1 MDLRTYQGNSMA
13 EALEKVKKDLGR
25 EAVILHTRTVRRGGW
40 LGFGARTMVEI
51 TASRNVNVLHPAER
65 RTLLAREPEGQARE
79 RDLEAPASAR
89 DPGAR
94 ARACAPETPARLAL
108 SGATGTGLEAPA
120 RARARNARAGA
131 LAQVPPR
138 SNRLASPGPQPLSA
152 PGTRGPTATIEA
164 AALGDLSQL
173 SSFRGEM
180 EQLRAMVRELLNRP
194 TTPAY
199 GPNPE
204 IPEELRD
211 YYTQLLQCEVADEIA
226 RDVIARARA
235 RLEECKARLAERA
248 EQKNGAARKGG
259 AGQKDRQEGR
269 PMEAVLRDLAPVV
282 LLESI
287 EKLLPPTEPIQLPP
301 GGGPKL
307 VALVGPTG
315 VGKTTTIA
323 KLAAHFKLR
332 ERKRVGLIT
341 IDTYR
346 IAAVDQLR
354 AYAEILSVPLQ
365 VVLTPAEMSAAVE
378 LMRDLDVVLI
388 DTSGRSQNDTDK
400 LADLKT
406 FLDAARSAAGP
417 AAGMETHLVLS
428 CTSHPAQLMQV
439 AEKFGV
445 LGVDRVVFTKLDE
458 AVGLGVILNVSHR
471 LNLRLSYLTTG
482 QDVPEDME
490 VGHRRRVA
498 ELILNR
504 AEIKLDSAPVE
515 HVA

>member
-1 MDLRTYQGNSMA
+1 MDLKTYQGNSMA

-40 LGFGARTMVEI
+40 LGIGARTVVEI

-65 RTLLAREPEGQARE
+65 RTMLAREPE
-79 RDLEAPASAR
+79 
-89 DPGAR
+89 
-94 ARACAPETPARLAL
+94 PEPEPPP
-108 SGATGTGLEAPA
+108 GLEAS
-120 RARARNARAGA
+120 RATYSAPSRAT
-131 LAQVPPR
+131 
-138 SNRLASPGPQPLSA
+138 RLASPRGTRLAPSRAAGSGPEAPMGKQARTTGGSQLSA
-152 PGTRGPTATIEA
+152 GAIPSGLARPTSEVSALAGPDPRIA
-164 AALGDLSQL
+164 AALQSELSQL

-199 GPNPE
+199 GPNPDV
-204 IPEELRD
+204 PEELRD
-211 YYTQLLQCEVADEIA
+211 YYTQLLQSEVADEIA
-226 RDVIARARA
+226 RDVIARAQT
-235 RLEECKARLAERA
+235 RLAECKARLAERA
-248 EQKNGAARKGG
+248 EQKGG
-259 AGQKDRQEGR
+259 AGPKNGQEGR
-269 PMEAVLRDLAPVV
+269 PMEAVLKDLVPIV

-287 EKLLPPTEPIQLPP
+287 EKLLPPTEPIQLSP
-301 GGGPKL
+301 GGPKL

-354 AYAEILSVPLQ
+354 AYAEILSIPLQ

-378 LMRDLDVVLI
+378 LMRDHDVVLI

-406 FLDAARSAAGP
+406 FLDAAREAAGP
-417 AAGMETHLVLS
+417 TAGMETHLVLS
-428 CTSHPAQLMQV
+428 CTSHPGQLMQV

-445 LGVDRVVFTKLDE
+445 LGIDRAVFTKLDE

-490 VGHRRRVA
+490 IGHRRRVA
-498 ELILNR
+498 ELILKR

>member
-25 EAVILHTRTVRRGGW
+25 EAIILHTRTVRRGGW
-40 LGFGARTMVEI
+40 FGIGARTLVEI
-51 TASRNVNVLHPAER
+51 TASKSVNVLHPAER
-65 RTLLAREPEGQARE
+65 RTMLAREPETLATPGVKS
-79 RDLEAPASAR
+79 EA
-89 DPGAR
+89 
-94 ARACAPETPARLAL
+94 
-108 SGATGTGLEAPA
+108 EAPA
-120 RARARNARAGA
+120 RVRGATEPRTQTRGQSAHSPGVQARTSEPRARARGNAAYP
-131 LAQVPPR
+131 LEAQAR
-138 SNRLASPGPQPLSA
+138 GRLACAAEKQARSTRLDPPATGQP
-152 PGTRGPTATIEA
+152 
-164 AALGDLSQL
+164 DLSEL
-173 SSFRGEM
+173 SSSFRGEL

-194 TTPAY
+194 STPAY
-199 GPNPE
+199 GPNPAV
-204 IPEELRD
+204 PEELRD
-211 YYTQLLQCEVADEIA
+211 YYTQLLQNAVADEIA
-226 RDVIARARA
+226 RDVIERAQA
-235 RLEECKARLAERA
+235 RLAECKARLAERA
-248 EQKNGAARKGG
+248 ERKG
-259 AGQKDRQEGR
+259 ANQKGVSADGK
-269 PMEAVLRDLAPVV
+269 PSEAVLRDLVPVV
-282 LLESI
+282 LLEAI

-301 GGGPKL
+301 GGGPRL

-365 VVLTPAEMSAAVE
+365 VVMTPEEMATAVE

-388 DTSGRSQNDTDK
+388 DTSGRSQNDAGR
-400 LADLKT
+400 LSELKV
-406 FLDAARSAAGP
+406 FLDAARGVAGEAAGL
-417 AAGMETHLVLS
+417 ETHLVLS
-428 CTSHPAQLMQV
+428 CTSHPGQLLQV
-439 AEKFGV
+439 AEKFAV

-471 LNLRLSYLTTG
+471 LNLQLSYLTTG

-490 VGHRRRVA
+490 IGHRRRVA

-504 AEIKLDSAPVE
+504 AEVKSPTPATPVE